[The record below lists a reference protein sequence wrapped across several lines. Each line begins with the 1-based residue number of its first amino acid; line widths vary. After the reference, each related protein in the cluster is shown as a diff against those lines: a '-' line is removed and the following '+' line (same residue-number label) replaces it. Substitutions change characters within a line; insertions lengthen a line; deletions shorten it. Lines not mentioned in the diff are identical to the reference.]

1 MAEGSALRKDDL
13 FESGAFEEA
22 KKGASEFLR
31 IITDTQTQIKENI
44 SAQRE
49 FVATFQAKS
58 FADIQKVNTEL
69 EKTNVL
75 LKANE
80 KLSIDRIK
88 VEQQTVKLLAE
99 EEKLLQQKNKTEQ
112 ANLKTQQEKIKLDNA
127 SEKALKNLNGEY
139 RQGVARLAE
148 IKKQLKELAFVGRDG
163 GKVYKALSNEFKEL
177 DTRVRKAEEG
187 VGEFQRN
194 VGNYKSGFNGLG
206 NSINQLTREFPAFTN
221 SVQTGFLAI
230 SNNLPIFFDE
240 ISKVQKEIK
249 ALRAEG
255 QQVPGLFKQL
265 ATNILSVGTALSLGV
280 TLLTI
285 YGAELVN
292 FVGELIKGKDATL
305 QINEALSKSYQ
316 ESVKLSERNIENY
329 LKLAVLQGKITELE
343 AEQIRTRNDFNKQR
357 NEVEAETLK
366 ERNALIEKFG
376 VQYLFREET
385 LLEKAKGIIGQ
396 DQLKRLE
403 NIQKF
408 GESVAKLEDIK
419 RKRLAKIAEAEA
431 LEQKTIRTKA
441 DEDLKAKIKKSNE
454 KAIDD
459 SLKDEKKF
467 QEEYQ
472 KLLIKG
478 EEDKFKQKRLEIEN
492 SFRIANEELAV
503 AKVTEETRNKV
514 FIELKKVYLKDLYD
528 LRQEQLAELQKELDE
543 AAKLELETEAKL
555 EKERLKIALENQ
567 KKFDKAKKQAE
578 DKNKEEAKKEIELK
592 KEVQRELFNIG
603 NAIEAAQQ
611 ARSNRNIDRINR
623 EEDRNKTAIEKQEEL
638 AQKGL
643 ENTLAFERAKTVQ
656 LDLERKKQ
664 QEKDQRNQKILAFY
678 RLFASY
684 ADKDPQT
691 ALARAALD
699 ISLSEL
705 VAGSFIEGTENV
717 GRDLQGNKVHNG
729 TDGYV
734 VAVDGDERIFN
745 PSQNAKIGDITNDEA
760 ANILADYQ
768 SGKLFNY
775 GMINQPKIIIK
786 ETSTDKYFKEL
797 NQTMIEVKEAILNK
811 PVPSY
816 SKDIQGNLI
825 ETIQS
830 GRTTKRIIHKR

>member
-1 MAEGSALRKDDL
+1 MAEGSALKKDDL

-177 DTRVRKAEEG
+177 DAKVRKAEEG

-194 VGNYKSGFNGLG
+194 VGNYRSGFNGLG

-221 SVQTGFLAI
+221 SVQTGFLAL

-280 TLLTI
+280 TLLTM
-285 YGAELVN
+285 YGAKLID
-292 FVGELIKGKDATL
+292 FVSKIVTGKDEIKA
-305 QINEALSKSYQ
+305 INEALQDSYI
-316 ESVKLSERNIENY
+316 ESVKIYEKNIDLY
-329 LKLAVLQGKITELE
+329 LKLAVAQGRLTEAEADNIRLSNDVKKQRLE
-343 AEQIRTRNDFNKQR
+343 AEKRFAKARIKLAEDLGVSLEVLNGKLEEQTIGKGRREGEIIQLDRNKKLNEAFRKLEEQKNKELAAIDRQFQTEKEINR
-357 NEVEAETLK
+357 LAENEKEKK
-366 ERNALIEKFG
+366 EREK
-376 VQYLFREET
+376 V
-385 LLEKAKGIIGQ
+385 
-396 DQLKRLE
+396 
-403 NIQKF
+403 
-408 GESVAKLEDIK
+408 
-419 RKRLAKIAEAEA
+419 
-431 LEQKTIRTKA
+431 
-441 DEDLKAKIKKSNE
+441 
-454 KAIDD
+454 IDD

-492 SFRIANEELAV
+492 TFRIANEELAV

-775 GMINQPKIIIK
+775 GMINQPKLIIK
-786 ETSTDKYFKEL
+786 ESTTDKYFKEL
-797 NQTMIEVKEAILNK
+797 NQTMIEVKKAILNK

>member
-1 MAEGSALRKDDL
+1 MAEGSALKKDDL

-44 SAQRE
+44 STQRE

-177 DTRVRKAEEG
+177 DAKVRKAEEG

-221 SVQTGFLAI
+221 SVQTGFLAL

-280 TLLTI
+280 TLLTM
-285 YGAELVN
+285 YGAKLID
-292 FVGELIKGKDATL
+292 FVSKIVTGKDEIKA
-305 QINEALSKSYQ
+305 INEALQDSYI
-316 ESVKLSERNIENY
+316 ESVKIYEKNIDLY
-329 LKLAVLQGKITELE
+329 LKLAVAQGRLTEAEADNIRLSNDVKKQRLE
-343 AEQIRTRNDFNKQR
+343 AEKRFAKARIKLAQDLGVSLEVLNGKLEEQTIGKGRREGEIIQLDRNKRLNEAFRKLEEQKNKELAAIDRQFQTEKEINR
-357 NEVEAETLK
+357 LAENEKEKK
-366 ERNALIEKFG
+366 EREK
-376 VQYLFREET
+376 V
-385 LLEKAKGIIGQ
+385 
-396 DQLKRLE
+396 
-403 NIQKF
+403 
-408 GESVAKLEDIK
+408 
-419 RKRLAKIAEAEA
+419 
-431 LEQKTIRTKA
+431 
-441 DEDLKAKIKKSNE
+441 
-454 KAIDD
+454 IDD

-492 SFRIANEELAV
+492 TFRIANEELAV
-503 AKVTEETRNKV
+503 AKVIEETRNKV

-611 ARSNRNIDRINR
+611 ARSNRNMDRINR

-656 LDLERKKQ
+656 LELERKKQ

-734 VAVDGDERIFN
+734 VAVDGNERIFN

-775 GMINQPKIIIK
+775 GMIKQPKLIIK
-786 ETSTDKYFKEL
+786 ESTTDKYFKEL
-797 NQTMIEVKEAILNK
+797 NQTMIDVKKAILNK